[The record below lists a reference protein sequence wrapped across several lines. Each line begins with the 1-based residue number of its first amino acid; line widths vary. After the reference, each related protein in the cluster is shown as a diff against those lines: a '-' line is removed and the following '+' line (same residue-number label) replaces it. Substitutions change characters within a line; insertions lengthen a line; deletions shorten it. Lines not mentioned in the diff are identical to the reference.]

1 MHGFDQEKIGPLGRL
16 GQIVRFHK
24 VERREKLRSKGLKDV
39 VPEEEEVPKPE
50 IPEEEA
56 KGKVREIYDK
66 QLKEKG
72 FVNDITKVFSM
83 RPEFMEAWQ
92 TLNDA
97 LKANMEE
104 RIYELATISATSGI
118 RCTA

>member
-1 MHGFDQEKIGPLGRL
+1 MTFL
-16 GQIVRFHK
+16 
-24 VERREKLRSKGLKDV
+24 KG
-39 VPEEEEVPKPE
+39 

-56 KGKVREIYDK
+56 TGKVREIYDK
-66 QLKEKG
+66 ALKDQG
-72 FVNDITKVFSM
+72 FVRDATKVFSM

-97 LKANMEE
+97 LKANMDE
-104 RIYELATISATSGI
+104 RYYELATIAATAGI

>member
-1 MHGFDQEKIGPLGRL
+1 MTFM
-16 GQIVRFHK
+16 
-24 VERREKLRSKGLKDV
+24 KG
-39 VPEEEEVPKPE
+39 

-56 KGKVREIYDK
+56 TGKVRQIYDK
-66 QLKEKG
+66 ELKDQG
-72 FVNDITKVFSM
+72 FVRDVTKVFSM

-104 RIYELATISATSGI
+104 RYYELATIAATTGI
-118 RCTA
+118 RCTV

>member
-1 MHGFDQEKIGPLGRL
+1 MTFI
-16 GQIVRFHK
+16 
-24 VERREKLRSKGLKDV
+24 KG
-39 VPEEEEVPKPE
+39 
-50 IPEEEA
+50 IPEDEA
-56 KGKVREIYDK
+56 SGKVRKIYDK
-66 QLKEKG
+66 ELKEQG
-72 FVNDITKVFSM
+72 FVNDATKVFSL

-104 RIYELATISATSGI
+104 RKYELVTIAVTSGI